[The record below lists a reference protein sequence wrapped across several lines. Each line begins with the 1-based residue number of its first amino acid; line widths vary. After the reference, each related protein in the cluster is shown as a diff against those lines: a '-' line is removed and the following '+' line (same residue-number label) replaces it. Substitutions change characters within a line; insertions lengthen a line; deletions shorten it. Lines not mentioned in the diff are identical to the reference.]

1 MHQHK
6 GPTDQEPLPS
16 QPYEHSEVEQTANP
30 LPRVDRDALHS
41 SDQQPVQTGPLH
53 HTLIPSPAAK
63 ATQEHANPGGM
74 PQEHRLLTKAQVAE
88 YFCKDERTIENWMA
102 TGQLSYRKIGR
113 TIRFKIS
120 DLLEDLDR
128 FKVRQGR

>member
-1 MHQHK
+1 MSM
-6 GPTDQEPLPS
+6 TDDNQNAHPE
-16 QPYEHSEVEQTANP
+16 QPNTNP
-30 LPRVDRDALHS
+30 ACFHASPEGEAP
-41 SDQQPVQTGPLH
+41 QQQ
-53 HTLIPSPAAK
+53 
-63 ATQEHANPGGM
+63 ATPGGM
-74 PQEHRLLTKAQVAE
+74 PPEHRLLTKAQVAE
-88 YFCKDERTIENWMA
+88 YFDKDERTIENWMA